1 MRDERLFELKVL
13 ASSVWN
19 ISKLTIGRLS
29 PKYLDEII
37 GPGLALPVIFS
48 HRERGRPH
56 PVG

>member
-1 MRDERLFELKVL
+1 MRDERLFELKAL

-19 ISKLTIGRLS
+19 ISKLSVGRLS

-48 HRERGRPH
+48 HREGGRPY